1 MCGLSV
7 YFLKKT
13 MDGVLRSLLLSGAFS
28 AKLEKIAL
36 STPICIPG
44 VVKGKGLPSQQQLC
58 LPGERLEPP

>member
-1 MCGLSV
+1 
-7 YFLKKT
+7 

-36 STPICIPG
+36 STPMCIPG